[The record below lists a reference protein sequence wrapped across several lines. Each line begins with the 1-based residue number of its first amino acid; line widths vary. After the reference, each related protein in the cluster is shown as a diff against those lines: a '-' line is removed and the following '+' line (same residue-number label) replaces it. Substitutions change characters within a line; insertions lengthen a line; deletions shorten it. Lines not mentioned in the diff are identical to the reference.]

1 MAYKHEE
8 TFEDVI
14 IDLTKW
20 VDEDI
25 EKNANMP
32 CLLKSQAEFFIDRLK
47 TAVGKERVNAMY
59 DNMRNQQATT
69 TVTRSVV
76 YGRPVVIDNQSLL
89 EKAVDGI
96 ESIFC

>member
-1 MAYKHEE
+1 MAYKHNE

-14 IDLTKW
+14 IDLKKW

-32 CLLKSQAEFFIDRLK
+32 CLLKSQAEFLIDRLK
-47 TAVGKERVNAMY
+47 TAVGKERIKAMY
-59 DNMRNQQATT
+59 DNMRNQLTTT
-69 TVTRSVV
+69 TVTRRVV
-76 YGRPVVIDNQSLL
+76 YGRPDNRSLL

-96 ESIFC
+96 ESIFVERN